1 MNWPRRALTAVMAAM
16 LAPVLPAIS
25 ACAPIARTCGGQCG
39 PPFQLQVD
47 FRHGTSRQEAIAGMR
62 KCQADPLV
70 IRIGQPYRSH
80 APGTPGQWTA
90 IIYTK
95 KMPIGPGPVPLLTC
109 LHHSPAVAMASW
121 PD

>member
-25 ACAPIARTCGGQCG
+25 ACAPIARTCAGQCG

-62 KCQADPLV
+62 KCQADPWSSGSASPTDPT
-70 IRIGQPYRSH
+70 RQAHPANGPRSSTSRRCPS
-80 APGTPGQWTA
+80 APG
-90 IIYTK
+90 
-95 KMPIGPGPVPLLTC
+95 LSRC
-109 LHHSPAVAMASW
+109 
-121 PD
+121 